1 MEKATRT
8 KSLDRGKQLP
18 EAPPDPEASSL
29 SQSLK
34 SPPPPTIVI
43 ESQPIIPIHRKDSDP
58 FTHISLYKERE
69 KTFLTDLNDAVQRR
83 QQQPSPASTRESI
96 YNDDSGL
103 GNKGSDF
110 WDSDEPGVEVASDVL
125 AKECDEFLTPL
136 ISRTGPS
143 VSVAL
148 STKGALD
155 QLDSLHKLVG
165 QFLNLQEQNLRMTR
179 ATKSTNT
186 LFGLKM
192 IQNQVNI
199 TSFCRTYGE
208 KKLSKMKTQ
217 FSMYGSHMVCI
228 AT

>member
-1 MEKATRT
+1 MYKPIESTKLNAMEKTTRT
-8 KSLDRGKQLP
+8 KSLDRGKALP
-18 EAPPDPEASSL
+18 EAPPDPESDVTTSLL
-29 SQSLK
+29 SQSSK

-43 ESQPIIPIHRKDSDP
+43 DTQSIIPVHRKDSDP
-58 FTHISLYKERE
+58 FTHIALYKERE
-69 KTFLTDLNDAVQRR
+69 KSFLNDLNDAVHRGTINR
-83 QQQPSPASTRESI
+83 QQPSPASTRESI

-110 WDSDEPGVEVASDVL
+110 WDSDEPGGGVDVTTDVL
-125 AKECDEFLTPL
+125 AKECDEFITPL
-136 ISRTGPS
+136 INRTGPS

-186 LFGLKM
+186 LFGLKL

-199 TSFCRTYGE
+199 TCRANT
-208 KKLSKMKTQ
+208 
-217 FSMYGSHMVCI
+217 F
-228 AT
+228 

>member
-1 MEKATRT
+1 MEKSTRT
-8 KSLDRGKQLP
+8 KSLDRGKNLP
-18 EAPPDPEASSL
+18 EAPPDPDTDDMTTSN
-29 SQSLK
+29 K
-34 SPPPPTIVI
+34 SPPPAPPTIVI
-43 ESQPIIPIHRKDSDP
+43 ETQPIIPVHRKDSDP
-58 FTHISLYKERE
+58 FTHIALYKERE
-69 KTFLTDLNDAVQRR
+69 KSFLNDLNDAVQRSAVAR

-110 WDSDEPGVEVASDVL
+110 WDSDEPGVEVTTDVL
-125 AKECDEFLTPL
+125 AKECDEYITPL

-199 TSFCRTYGE
+199 SSLGGKIKDVIFLRTHTSLE
-208 KKLSKMKTQ
+208 
-217 FSMYGSHMVCI
+217 
-228 AT
+228 

>member
-1 MEKATRT
+1 MEKPTRT
-8 KSLDRGKQLP
+8 KSLERGKTLP
-18 EAPPDPEASSL
+18 EAPPDPSTSPPT
-29 SQSLK
+29 K

-43 ESQPIIPIHRKDSDP
+43 DTQSEAPRKDSDP
-58 FTHISLYKERE
+58 FTHISLYKDRE
-69 KTFLTDLNDAVQRR
+69 KSFLSDLNEAVQRSCAR

-110 WDSDEPGVEVASDVL
+110 WDSDDGAEAVTPDIL
-125 AKECDEFLTPL
+125 AKECDEFISPL
-136 ISRTGPS
+136 INRTGPS

-179 ATKSTNT
+179 AAKTTNT

-192 IQNQVNI
+192 IQNQVNKYRRDG
-199 TSFCRTYGE
+199 SSKR
-208 KKLSKMKTQ
+208 KKINENAIFRNKHAMPLKW
-217 FSMYGSHMVCI
+217 G
-228 AT
+228 